1 MWPAL
6 SALQG
11 SYPASAGL
19 RTTHQSD
26 EGVASDRTC
35 RNKKRELGDCWLG
48 PIEWSSGC
56 LSGPRAAG
64 MEDESVAEST
74 HGQTYK
80 LDSAGLARLFGDL
93 EARIMDVLWGLGGGT
108 VPDVMAAL
116 DGGAQYTT
124 IQTVM
129 NRLADKRVL
138 TRALLAPGGAYLYR
152 PTEPRDA
159 FVIRVSRRL
168 VGSLLS
174 EFGDAALVGLVD
186 AVDDLAPEQLAALEQ
201 RIRVLRETEQ

>member
-1 MWPAL
+1 
-6 SALQG
+6 
-11 SYPASAGL
+11 
-19 RTTHQSD
+19 
-26 EGVASDRTC
+26 
-35 RNKKRELGDCWLG
+35 
-48 PIEWSSGC
+48 
-56 LSGPRAAG
+56 